1 MDVIDTHQGA
11 VMKTSRK
18 PYAVAVAWLF
28 SFLLAG
34 SAWAHDLGKPLVLV
48 ASPALQGP
56 YQHTALI
63 VVPAGGQHIG
73 FILNRASDVRLATMF
88 PEHAPS
94 AKVVDPVYFGG
105 PEMANAIFAV
115 VRGNPGEGAL
125 RLFGELFV
133 VSDAQGVDRIIEQTP
148 NDARYFAGFVAWQA
162 GELAKELDGG
172 FWYVTDA
179 DASLLFRP
187 DTAEMWEELVERLGA
202 GQAPRPGARFWGASL

>member
-1 MDVIDTHQGA
+1 
-11 VMKTSRK
+11 MKEASRK
-18 PYAVAVAWLF
+18 TYAVAVAWLF

-34 SAWAHDLGKPLVLV
+34 GALAHDLGKPVMLV
-48 ASPALQGP
+48 ATPALQGP
-56 YQHTALI
+56 YQQTTLV
-63 VVPAGGQHIG
+63 VVPAGDQHIG
-73 FILNRASDVRLATMF
+73 FILNRASDVRLATIF

-133 VSDAQGVDRIIEQTP
+133 VSDAPGVDRIIEQTP

-162 GELAKELDGG
+162 GELAKELESGY
-172 FWYVTDA
+172 WYVTDA
-179 DASLLFRP
+179 DGSLLFHP
-187 DTAEMWEELVERLGA
+187 DTADMWEKLVERLG
-202 GQAPRPGARFWGASL
+202 GQAPRRGQRFWGASL